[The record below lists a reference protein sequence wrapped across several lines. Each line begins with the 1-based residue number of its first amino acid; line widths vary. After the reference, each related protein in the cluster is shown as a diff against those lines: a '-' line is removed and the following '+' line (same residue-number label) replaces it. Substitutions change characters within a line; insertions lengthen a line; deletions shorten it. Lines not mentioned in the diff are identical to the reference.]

1 MTLRH
6 IAERFG
12 VNRSVARR
20 WLLKEGYEFVEVR
33 DRQRGNQVVAALPID
48 IAADALHRRN
58 KQGFAVVG
66 LKAEKGIVTE
76 DELRAQAVLQ
86 DVTSAES
93 RRRARERDDWVDEV
107 SGYIL
112 DEKDHGAFA
121 EAADYIQDIEKFVS
135 EAIEHSDGYGNRFD
149 LIGIVR
155 TIVDDYGDL
164 HGDAANMVLLGLQ
177 VDSVAASTPWVP
189 GASTQSQSRRV
200 RPRVFSS
207 ASPRTAE
214 AAGSIGHRPL

>member
-1 MTLRH
+1 MTLRQ

-12 VNRSVARR
+12 VARSVARR

-135 EAIEHSDGYGNRFD
+135 EAIEHSDGYGNTFD

-155 TIVDDYGDL
+155 TIVDDYGRRL
-164 HGDAANMVLLGLQ
+164 RRFARRRGEHGFARPSSRLSSGIYAVGSWG
-177 VDSVAASTPWVP
+177 VDPKPKQA
-189 GASTQSQSRRV
+189 R
-200 RPRVFSS
+200 
-207 ASPRTAE
+207 
-214 AAGSIGHRPL
+214 